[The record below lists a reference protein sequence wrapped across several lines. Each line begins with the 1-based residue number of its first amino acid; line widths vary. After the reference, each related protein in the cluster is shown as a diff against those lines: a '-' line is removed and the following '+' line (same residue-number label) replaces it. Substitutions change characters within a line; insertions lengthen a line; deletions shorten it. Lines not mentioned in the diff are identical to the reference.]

1 MLMRA
6 VIVIT
11 DMKHESEFL
20 GLCSSAGINIL
31 GKIRQ
36 NVRDPNPRY
45 YIGSGKLEEL
55 KEVCKNLKPDIV
67 VFDVDLRPSQ
77 IYRLSKEISLEIWDR
92 LRLVLEIFRKRAST
106 PEAKLQVEL
115 ANLRYQIPLI
125 KEYINLTKRGEH
137 PGFMGGGEYAV
148 ADYLEMV
155 KRRMKRIK
163 EELTI
168 IQRRNESRYKIRKE
182 SGFIL
187 VGIAGYAN
195 AGKSSIAK
203 VLSGYDF
210 PIDNTMFSTVATFTK
225 KIKGKHPIIIT
236 DTVGFIRNLPVW
248 VIEAFRTTLKS
259 VYDSDLLLFVVD
271 ISENIKDVYEKISSG
286 IEILGRE
293 EIPPTIFVL
302 NKVDLVKNKGE
313 LRDKINFLVEKGIL
327 NENNYVPTS
336 AITGEGLNKLIYMIY
351 ANAKTA
357 KICNVFLDKDDAE
370 FEEKMRFILSKAYI
384 FDYEEDGSKIMLKIG
399 IHNKTYMALKS
410 QGLRVESSSG
420 NNGGRVSWLT

>member
-1 MLMRA
+1 MRA

-11 DMKHESEFL
+11 DMRHESEFL
-20 GLCSSAGINIL
+20 GLCSSAGVKIL

-36 NVRDPNPRY
+36 NVKDSNPRY

-55 KEVCKNLKPDIV
+55 KVACKNLKPDIV
-67 VFDVDLRPSQ
+67 IFDVDLRPSQ
-77 IYRLSKEISLEIWDR
+77 IYRISKEVSVEVWDR

-125 KEYINLTKRGEH
+125 REYINLTKRGEH

-163 EELTI
+163 EELAI
-168 IQRRNESRYKIRKE
+168 VQRRNESRYKIRKE

-187 VGIAGYAN
+187 VSIAGYAN

-203 VLSGYDF
+203 TLSGYNF

-271 ISENIKDVYEKISSG
+271 ISETIEDVYEKISSG

-302 NKVDLVKNKGE
+302 NKIDLVESKDELYNKV
-313 LRDKINFLVEKGIL
+313 NFLLERGIL
-327 NENNYVPTS
+327 NENNYVLTS
-336 AITGEGLNKLIYMIY
+336 AVTGEGLDKLVYMIY
-351 ANAKTA
+351 ANAKSA
-357 KICNVFLDKDDAE
+357 KICSVLLNRDDNE
-370 FEEKMRFILSKAYI
+370 FEEKMRFLLSRAHI
-384 FDYEEDGSKIMLKIG
+384 FDYKEDGSKVILKVG

-410 QGLRVESSSG
+410 QGILVESSSG
-420 NNGGRVSWLT
+420 NNGGRVPWVT